1 LTGYNA
7 DWSEAAALALILTA
21 LCSIV
26 MAAGGIVSIRKETA
40 HGGSEMP
47 FQE

>member
-7 DWSEAAALALILTA
+7 DCSETAALALILTV
-21 LCSIV
+21 LCSNV
-26 MAAGGIVSIRKETA
+26 MAAGEIVSIRKETA
-40 HGGSEMP
+40 HGGSEMS